1 MAELRCD
8 VCGGTI
14 QMQAGGYRGV
24 CLNCRVVYSLPRLR
38 ELWAELQKPEDL
50 RRRISPDPDC
60 LPEALPQK
68 VAETAGNGEFEIKKD
83 GTLVHYR
90 GVGPHV
96 VIPNGVTR
104 IGAWSFAGNACITSL
119 VIPEGVK
126 VISKGAFSGLTSL
139 QELKLP
145 EGLETIETWAF
156 SSCENL
162 TSVTMPQS
170 VVEVADRAFENCVRL
185 TGLTTG
191 EGIVVEDTAFEPVQA
206 APIVLDAGFLSSEF
220 FDIQDGILVKYL
232 GKTPWVEI
240 PRGVHR
246 IGMAAFKDHTALKSV
261 TIPEGV
267 TEIGPEAF
275 SGCIALKK
283 MELPKALRSIGPRA
297 FVYCGALE
305 RIILPDGVE
314 TGEGAFEGTLY
325 AALVS

>member
-50 RRRISPDPDC
+50 RRRISPDPDR
-60 LPEALPQK
+60 LPEAQPQK

-96 VIPNGVTR
+96 VIHDGVTR

-191 EGIVVEDTAFEPVQA
+191 AGIVLDDGAFEPVQA
-206 APIVLDAGFLSSEF
+206 APIVLDAGFLNSEF

-240 PRGVHR
+240 PRGVR
-246 IGMAAFKDHTALKSV
+246 CIGMAAFKDHTALKSV
-261 TIPEGV
+261 TIP
-267 TEIGPEAF
+267 
-275 SGCIALKK
+275 
-283 MELPKALRSIGPRA
+283 
-297 FVYCGALE
+297 
-305 RIILPDGVE
+305 
-314 TGEGAFEGTLY
+314 
-325 AALVS
+325 